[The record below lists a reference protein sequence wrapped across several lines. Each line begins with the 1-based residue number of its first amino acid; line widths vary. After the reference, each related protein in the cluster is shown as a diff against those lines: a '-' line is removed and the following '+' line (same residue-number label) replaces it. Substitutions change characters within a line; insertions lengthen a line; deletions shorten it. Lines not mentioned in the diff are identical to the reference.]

1 MALVVVSE
9 PERHARSSPR
19 SASRVSTLQR
29 HEEGRG
35 VASRAATDDAWHLSH
50 ASASALL
57 LAALIGIAHESLGD
71 IAALTDAV
79 AAVSGHGFEIVP
91 AWQARPPRRLRRR
104 SAIVALIVAALAA
117 ALCIGR
123 R

>member
-1 MALVVVSE
+1 MRRPA
-9 PERHARSSPR
+9 PFSSPP
-19 SASRVSTLQR
+19 S
-29 HEEGRG
+29 
-35 VASRAATDDAWHLSH
+35 
-50 ASASALL
+50 
-57 LAALIGIAHESLGD
+57 IGIAYESLGD